1 MPNTFRENYLARARG
16 DSIDRLPFAPD
27 LSVWLRVNEKNGTTP
42 ERYRGMDLLELHAE
56 LDCCMPWHIYGDFM
70 EFEYPG
76 MKLDRRTEGDRAVT
90 DLETPAGSVTGYRE
104 RVPGG
109 ESWAWREHWVKSLDD
124 VKVVEYMLEHRR
136 VKARYD
142 RLAEVMGWIGEAGIG
157 DMVVG
162 YTPLLRILVEW
173 VGIERGIYM
182 LVDHPREMEHLMEIA
197 AAADDAVFEIVAGA
211 PGCNIVIVGDNMD
224 TRYVSPDMYERYC
237 LPHYQRRTE
246 FLHSH
251 GKIVSTHMDGSIRA
265 LFPYL
270 PDTGFDYID
279 GCTPAPMND
288 FEPAELCAALGPGQ
302 RAQCGPPSTLFTQ
315 GLPDSVIAESTRESI
330 GGMAEKLLLIVG
342 DQVPE
347 NSDIEQV
354 RLVAEMARDA
364 AV

>member
-1 MPNTFRENYLARARG
+1 MPMSFRENYLARVRG
-16 DSIDRLPFAPD
+16 EGVDRLPFAPD
-27 LSVWLRVNEKNGTTP
+27 LSAWLHVNEKHGTTP
-42 ERYRGMDLLELHAE
+42 ERYRGMELRELHAE

-76 MKLDRRTEGDRAVT
+76 MELTNRIDGDRDVT
-90 DLETPAGSVTGYRE
+90 TLVTPAGTVEGHRR

-109 ESWAWREHWVKSLDD
+109 ESWAWREHFIKSVDD
-124 VKVVEYMLEHRR
+124 AKAVEYMLEHRR

-142 RLAEVMGWIGEAGIG
+142 KLAEVMDWIGDAGFG

-173 VGIERGIYM
+173 VGIEQGIYM
-182 LVDHPREMEHLMEIA
+182 LHDHPREMEHLMDVA

-224 TRYVSPDMYERYC
+224 TRYVSPAMYEKYC

-246 FLHSH
+246 FLHSR
-251 GKIVSTHMDGSIRA
+251 GKLVCTHMDGNFSA
-265 LFPYL
+265 LLPYL
-270 PDTGFDYID
+270 KETGFDYID

-288 FEPAELCAALGPGQ
+288 YEPAELHDALGPDQ

-315 GLPDSVIAESTRESI
+315 GLGDSVIEESARRAI
-330 GGMAEKLLLIVG
+330 DGMGEKLLLIVG

-347 NSDIEQV
+347 NSNIEQV
-354 RLVAEMARDA
+354 RLVVEMAKEA